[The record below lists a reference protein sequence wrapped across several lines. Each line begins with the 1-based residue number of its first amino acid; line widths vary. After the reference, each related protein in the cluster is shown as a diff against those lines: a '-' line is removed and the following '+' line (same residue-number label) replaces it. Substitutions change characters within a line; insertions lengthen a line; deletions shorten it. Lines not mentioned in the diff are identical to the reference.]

1 MKIVT
6 RVLTMSNVEYICP
19 QFAILSAGE
28 GADDGGKYHLRD
40 LLLLKPGSRDF
51 LSKQVQPFLEKYGM
65 RYRVDLA
72 EGLSLMPDEAYDEP
86 ALKRLGYCIERNAAM
101 GKRYKAVLKKDSDG
115 TVGDEDATFVVPI
128 DAPEDAAPSV
138 VSRLDA
144 ASYAARLGLMS
155 MTGEGSG
162 LEFDHRDRRGE
173 AYRFTVPECLAPT
186 EESIALEE
194 SVGEGRAAEPLHARL
209 RRVQGTQ
216 FELTFSLVRTYEL
229 QPNGL
234 RKTVYFDYVPLSDG
248 EPIAGLSNRIAAS
261 LMLVALTEALQRSLR
276 LVRIDPETLRLGR
289 LGRTTMLDDLI
300 DAIAAGKLHACPN
313 CGRPLIGNSAYCK
326 HGACAQRYNERA
338 KAAALAGGMSEAE
351 VLEAF
356 PHIQPKTVHS
366 WFA

>member
-1 MKIVT
+1 MP
-6 RVLTMSNVEYICP
+6 NVEYICP

-28 GADDGGKYHLRD
+28 DADDGGKYHLRD
-40 LLLLKPGSRDF
+40 LLLLKSDSRDF

-65 RYRVDLA
+65 RYRADLA
-72 EGLSLMPDEAYDEP
+72 EGLSLKPDEAYDEP
-86 ALKRLGYCIERNAAM
+86 ALKQLGYYIERNAAM
-101 GKRYKAVLKKDSDG
+101 GKRYKAVLKKDPDG
-115 TVGDEDATFVVPI
+115 MADGEDATFVVPI
-128 DAPEDAAPSV
+128 DAPEDAAPSIA
-138 VSRLDA
+138 SRLDA

-155 MTGEGSG
+155 MTGQASG

-173 AYRFTVPECLAPT
+173 AYRFTVPECLAPS
-186 EESIALEE
+186 EESIVLEE
-194 SVGEGRAAEPLHARL
+194 SVGEGAAAEPLHARL

-234 RKTVYFDYVPLSDG
+234 RKTVYFDYVPLADG
-248 EPIAGLSNRIAAS
+248 EPPAGTANRIAAN
-261 LMLVALTEALQRSLR
+261 LMLIALTEALHRSLR

-289 LGRTTMLDDLI
+289 HSRTTMLDDLI

-356 PHIQPKTVHS
+356 PSIQPKTVHS